1 MVLFKNM
8 EDLLQGVIDG
18 TIQVEKFKELGDVY
32 EEAYTVSKE
41 YGYVGVGCISWAE
54 RALQEYQGM
63 QTKAIPTPVLFTDED
78 FT

>member
-8 EDLLQGVIDG
+8 EDLLQGVISG
-18 TIQVEKFKELGDVY
+18 TIQVEKFKELGEVY

-54 RALQEYQGM
+54 RALLEYQGAS
-63 QTKAIPTPVLFTDED
+63 TKPLPQPVLFTDED